1 MAIYQSKF
9 SALQAQ
15 AGAGGGTQTG
25 LLVGTI
31 NGINTVFTLPG
42 GAKTN
47 TAEDVR
53 PFVNGDRM
61 NEGSGNDFVA
71 SESGGPSTGFDTVT
85 FLFAPKVGDILI
97 VDFIPL

>member
-1 MAIYQSKF
+1 MALYQSNF

-15 AGAGGGTQTG
+15 VSAGGGVQTG

-31 NGINTVFTLPG
+31 NGVNTVFVLPG

-47 TAEDVR
+47 IAADIR
-53 PFVNGDRM
+53 PLLNGARL
-61 NEGSGNDFVA
+61 NEGVGNDFVA
-71 SESGGPSTGFDTVT
+71 SESGGLGTGFDTVT
-85 FLFAPKVGDILI
+85 FLLPPKVGDILI